1 MLNKMKKPL
10 CLVIAV
16 ALCACRNG
24 AADHKT
30 LYHATHER
38 DTAIL
43 NIHLTEKEFY
53 GQLEINYNGLYTDS
67 GNVTGIVKG
76 DTLRGTYRYR
86 HYGIET
92 WHTIPIAL
100 LKKGQRLIM
109 GEGETEIYM
118 NIRYFRKNIPIDYQN
133 PKFVFEISR

>member
-1 MLNKMKKPL
+1 MIKPL
-10 CLVIAV
+10 CLVIVAV
-16 ALCACRNG
+16 LCACRNG
-24 AADHKT
+24 APDHKT
-30 LYHATHER
+30 LYRAIHTT
-38 DTAIL
+38 DTAML

-53 GQLEINYNGLYTDS
+53 GQLEINYKGLYTDS
-67 GNVTGIVKG
+67 GNVTGIIKG

-100 LKKGQRLIM
+100 LKKGHRLIM

-118 NIRYFRKNIPIDYQN
+118 NMRYFRKNAPINYQN
-133 PKFVFEISR
+133 PKFVFELSQ